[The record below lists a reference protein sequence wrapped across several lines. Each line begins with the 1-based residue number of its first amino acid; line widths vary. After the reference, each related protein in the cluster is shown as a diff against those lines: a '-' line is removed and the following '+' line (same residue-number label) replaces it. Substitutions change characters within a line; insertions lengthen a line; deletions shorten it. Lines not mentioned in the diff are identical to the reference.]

1 MRTDIGHFAI
11 GYGDKEYEL
20 CPTFKNMRKI
30 CEPNEMPDF
39 FSRLFGRE
47 TEFFIQQASKVNS
60 ITASTV
66 GKRLIQR
73 GINRIYEDAA
83 HVIQCCC
90 DDDTGKL
97 TGFVSYEKGRKAWRL
112 GVMNIENVLHIARAL
127 MVHGVVGKQTAK
139 SESKGEST
147 SSIDVYAYVEN
158 AVNHLNM
165 SIEAAENLTKTEYD
179 RYIDSKYPDAK
190 RKGKAPTLDEHD
202 KAMAWLDEVNA
213 RREAAKR
220 AN

>member
-20 CPTFKNMRKI
+20 YPTFKNMRKI
-30 CEPNEMPDF
+30 CDPNEMPDF

-47 TEFFIQQASKVNS
+47 AEFFIQQAAKVNTV
-60 ITASTV
+60 TASTV

-83 HVIQCCC
+83 HVIQCCS

-97 TGFVSYEKGRKAWRL
+97 TGFVSYEKGRKAWRT

-179 RYIDSKYPDAK
+179 RYIDNKYPDAK

>member
-20 CPTFKNMRKI
+20 YPTFKNMRKI

-47 TEFFIQQASKVNS
+47 AEFFIQQASKVNS
-60 ITASTV
+60 VTASTV

-97 TGFVSYEKGRKAWRL
+97 TGFVSYEKGRKAWRA

-158 AVNHLNM
+158 
-165 SIEAAENLTKTEYD
+165 
-179 RYIDSKYPDAK
+179 
-190 RKGKAPTLDEHD
+190 
-202 KAMAWLDEVNA
+202 
-213 RREAAKR
+213 
-220 AN
+220 

>member
-20 CPTFKNMRKI
+20 YPTFKNMRKV

-47 TEFFIQQASKVNS
+47 AEFFIQQASKVNA
-60 ITASTV
+60 ITASTI

-127 MVHGVVGKQTAK
+127 IVHGVVGKQTAK

-179 RYIDSKYPDAK
+179 RYIDNKYPDAK

-202 KAMAWLDEVNA
+202 KAMAWLDKVNA

>member
-20 CPTFKNMRKI
+20 YPTFKNMRKI
-30 CEPNEMPDF
+30 CEPSEMPDF

-47 TEFFIQQASKVNS
+47 AEFFIQQASKVNS
-60 ITASTV
+60 VTASTV

-90 DDDTGKL
+90 DDYTGKL

-165 SIEAAENLTKTEYD
+165 SIEAAESLTKTEYD
-179 RYIDSKYPDAK
+179 RYIDNKYPDAK